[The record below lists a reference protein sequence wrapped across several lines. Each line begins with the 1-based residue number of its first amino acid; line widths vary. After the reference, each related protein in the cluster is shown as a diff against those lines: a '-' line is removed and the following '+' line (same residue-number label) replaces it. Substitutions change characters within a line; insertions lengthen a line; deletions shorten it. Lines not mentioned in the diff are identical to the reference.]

1 MLEFIPP
8 AKKLQPDFNQLLA
21 VLHREAPL
29 RPTLFEF
36 FLNDRL
42 YDLLADPSPPGLD
55 DSLIPTWKVITA
67 FKNAGYDYATFLLPG
82 FDFPSNRQKVAQTIS
97 INAGGVIKDWTSF
110 RAYPWPD
117 PQAANVEM
125 LDRLSDWLPAGMKLV
140 GYSPDGVLE
149 NVIKLVGYQD
159 LCYLLSDDERLVQSI
174 FDGVGERLVDYY
186 EILSGHPVI
195 GACISNDDWGFKTHT
210 LLSPASLR
218 RFVFP
223 WHRRIVEKVHAAGK
237 PVILHS
243 CGYFERIIDDIV
255 DEMEFDGRHSYED
268 AILPVEQAYERYHSR
283 IAILGGIDVD
293 FICRMRPEAVYQRAR
308 ALLEQTRQCGGYAL
322 GTGNSVPEYVP
333 DQGFFALLQA
343 ALEARL

>member
-1 MLEFIPP
+1 M
-8 AKKLQPDFNQLLA
+8 PDFTPLSIQPAPDFDQLLA
-21 VLHREAPL
+21 VLRRQTPR

-42 YDLLADPSPPGLD
+42 YDRLADPPPPGLED
-55 DSLIPTWKVITA
+55 GLARFWKVITA

-82 FDFPSNRQKVAQTIS
+82 FDFPSARQQVARTIS
-97 INAGGVIKDWTSF
+97 INAGGVIKDWASF

-117 PQAANVEM
+117 PQSADWSI
-125 LDRLSDWLPAGMKLV
+125 LDALAERLPEGMKLV

-159 LCYLLSDDERLVQSI
+159 LCLLLADDERLVEEI
-174 FDGVGERLVDYY
+174 FEAVGARLVRYY
-186 EILSGHPVI
+186 EILAGHPAI
-195 GACISNDDWGFKTHT
+195 GAGIANDDWGFKTHT
-210 LLSPASLR
+210 LLSPGALR

-223 WHRRIVEKVHAAGK
+223 WYQRIVETLHAAGK

-243 CGYFERIIDDIV
+243 CGHFERILDDIV
-255 DEMEFDGRHSYED
+255 DGMGFDGRHSYED

-293 FICRMRPEAVYQRAR
+293 FICRSQPEAVYQRA
-308 ALLEQTRQCGGYAL
+308 LSMLERTCQRGGYAL
-322 GTGNSVPEYVP
+322 GTGNSVPDYVP
-333 DQGFFALLQA
+333 DQGYFALLQA
-343 ALEARL
+343 ALEQRG